1 MRAVIQ
7 KVSDANVSVD
17 NEKISEIKNGLL
29 VLLAVKEDDDLEDLA
44 YIKKKIEKLRI
55 FEDPDGK
62 LNLSIKDVGGEI
74 LVVSQFTLYG
84 DVRKGNRPSF
94 IESAKPDK
102 AKEYYEILIKEL
114 EEDGFKVQ
122 TGKFQT
128 HMMVNLTNDGPVTI
142 IVDSER
148 ILWWKSKDLP

>member
-7 KVSDANVSVD
+7 KVSNANVSVD
-17 NEKISEIKNGLL
+17 KEKISEIENGLL

-44 YIKKKIEKLRI
+44 YIKKKIKKLRI
-55 FEDPDGK
+55 FEDSEGK
-62 LNLSIKDVGGEI
+62 MNLSIKDVGGEI

-102 AKEYYEILIKEL
+102 ANEYYEILIKEL
-114 EEDGFKVQ
+114 KEDGFKVQ

-142 IVDSER
+142 IIDSER
-148 ILWWKSKDLP
+148 IL